1 MQQIAERLK
10 QLRENADLKQK
21 DVAKAIGVGLDAY
34 KSYETGRRSVPAD
47 VLREAARFYG
57 YSMDYMSCL
66 TDIPFSLRS
75 EFEELAEQFCTLT
88 RYDQERIR
96 ERIMTMHESYKPHRT
111 LKDRK

>member
-1 MQQIAERLK
+1 
-10 QLRENADLKQK
+10 
-21 DVAKAIGVGLDAY
+21 
-34 KSYETGRRSVPAD
+34 
-47 VLREAARFYG
+47 
-57 YSMDYMSCL
+57 MSCL